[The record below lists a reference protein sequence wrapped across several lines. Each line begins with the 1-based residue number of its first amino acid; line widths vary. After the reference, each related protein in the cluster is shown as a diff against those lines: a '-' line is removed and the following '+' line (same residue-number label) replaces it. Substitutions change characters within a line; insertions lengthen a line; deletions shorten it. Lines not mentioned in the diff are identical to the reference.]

1 MLYSNI
7 EKTIE
12 YQKTMFSSQDFQK
25 LHKIRIIQ
33 KNLVHFLGFPDSLLN
48 ENLLKSKDYFGQFG
62 KIIKLMLSSKIDP
75 LTKKKSNSA
84 YITFSKNKEAAHAI
98 LTFDSL
104 IIEGN
109 IVRCFFGT
117 SKYCVHFLNN
127 IECFNKDKCMFI
139 HNLANK
145 NDILGINCKFG
156 YSEHIKL
163 AKKIINYD
171 SFENYNMNLKND
183 KNINS
188 RNDLEKNKKDN
199 SKSLNNYSNSNNKNL
214 NNKLENESLYKD
226 NISNINFNNIKINN
240 NINNKSS
247 SNIFK
252 YRDKS
257 RFFDNNNKMN
267 DNEMDIPESFKDL
280 IDKLS
285 VRIPYFN
292 KYEDL
297 ISKKNLEIY
306 YIKQKMNF
314 YNDSW
319 LNFICTNID

>member
-1 MLYSNI
+1 
-7 EKTIE
+7 
-12 YQKTMFSSQDFQK
+12 
-25 LHKIRIIQ
+25 
-33 KNLVHFLGFPDSLLN
+33 
-48 ENLLKSKDYFGQFG
+48 
-62 KIIKLMLSSKIDP
+62 
-75 LTKKKSNSA
+75 
-84 YITFSKNKEAAHAI
+84 
-98 LTFDSL
+98 
-104 IIEGN
+104 
-109 IVRCFFGT
+109 
-117 SKYCVHFLNN
+117 
-127 IECFNKDKCMFI
+127 MFI

-171 SFENYNMNLKND
+171 SFENKNYIMNLKND

-188 RNDLEKNKKDN
+188 RNDLEINKKDN
-199 SKSLNNYSNSNNKNL
+199 SKSLNNYSNL
-214 NNKLENESLYKD
+214 NNILENESLNKD

-240 NINNKSS
+240 NINNKSL

-257 RFFDNNNKMN
+257 RFFDNKNKMN

-285 VRIPYFN
+285 VRLPYFN

-297 ISKKNLEIY
+297 ISKKNLEIHY
-306 YIKQKMNF
+306 CKQKMKI